1 MPVDQD
7 NQDLIKRVT
16 EATLKAISARDD
28 VEVTF
33 APGAHG
39 ISNTPDGI
47 QAMLPTP
54 ARQVEKQDLHILRGE
69 ADTAALRLRYHNPDV
84 YRRQRPQDHGSSQLF
99 DAAEQARVEAIGC
112 RLLAGVASNLQ
123 EFQEASCRER
133 GHHLVNE
140 RNDTQIPDAV
150 GLILRE
156 RLTGQK
162 SPASSQPL
170 IRLWRPWVEERI
182 GSKVNNLKNSIH
194 NQELFGENLREILE
208 DLDLPVSFDAD
219 SDDNLND
226 NQDQQE
232 QENQESGESESG
244 PDPENGEDQEME
256 MDFLDPD
263 ALEAVSYTHLTLP
276 TILLV

>member
-39 ISNTPDGI
+39 ISSTPDGI

-112 RLLAGVASNLQ
+112 RLLAGVATNLQ
-123 EFQEASCRER
+123 EFQEANCRER

-140 RNDTQIPDAV
+140 RNDTP
-150 GLILRE
+150 
-156 RLTGQK
+156 
-162 SPASSQPL
+162 
-170 IRLWRPWVEERI
+170 
-182 GSKVNNLKNSIH
+182 
-194 NQELFGENLREILE
+194 
-208 DLDLPVSFDAD
+208 
-219 SDDNLND
+219 
-226 NQDQQE
+226 
-232 QENQESGESESG
+232 
-244 PDPENGEDQEME
+244 
-256 MDFLDPD
+256 
-263 ALEAVSYTHLTLP
+263 VSYTHLTLP
-276 TILLV
+276 TSDLV